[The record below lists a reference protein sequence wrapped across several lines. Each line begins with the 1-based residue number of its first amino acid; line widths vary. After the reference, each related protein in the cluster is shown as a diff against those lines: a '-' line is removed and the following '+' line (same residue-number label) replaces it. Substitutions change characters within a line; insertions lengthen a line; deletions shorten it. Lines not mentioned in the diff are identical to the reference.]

1 MGQLDGKICLI
12 TGASRGIGAAAVH
25 RFAEEGAVVYA
36 VARSAEKIEAWVRE
50 DGLEAQVHPVKLD
63 VADPADCKHLLTN
76 IRKEQGRLDVL
87 VNNAGV
93 EKNERIGMI
102 SRKNMQ
108 EMFETNVFGLI
119 ELMQIAARMMQRS
132 GGGSIVNVSS
142 RVGER
147 GGAGQLVYAA
157 TKGAVIAATKSA
169 AKELASLGIRV
180 NAISP
185 GLTDTEMFRTVPAEV
200 MQPRLAAICM
210 GRPAQPREIADAMV
224 FLASDRSS
232 FISGQVINVDG
243 CTII

>member
-1 MGQLDGKICLI
+1 MGVLEGKVCLI
-12 TGASRGIGAAAVH
+12 TGASRGIGAAAVQ

-36 VARSAEKIEAWVRE
+36 AARSVEKIEAWVAE
-50 DGLEAQVHPVKLD
+50 KGLEGQVHPVKLD
-63 VADPADCKHLLTN
+63 VSDPSECKQVLMA
-76 IRKEQGRLDVL
+76 IRKEHGRLDVL
-87 VNNAGV
+87 VNNAGI

-102 SRKNMQ
+102 SRANMQ
-108 EMFETNVFGLI
+108 AMFETNVYGTI
-119 ELMQIAARMMQRS
+119 ELMQLAARIMQRTGS
-132 GGGSIVNVSS
+132 GSIINTSS

-157 TKGAVIAATKSA
+157 SKGAVIAATRSA
-169 AKELASLGIRV
+169 AKELAASGIRV

-185 GLTDTEMFRTVPAEV
+185 GLTDTEMFRAVPEEQ
-200 MQPRLAAICM
+200 MRPRLDAICM

>member
-1 MGQLDGKICLI
+1 MGQLEGKVCLI
-12 TGASRGIGAAAVH
+12 TGASRGIGAAAVQ

-36 VARSAEKIEAWVRE
+36 AARSIEKIEAMIQE
-50 DGLEAQVHPVKLD
+50 KNLGDNVHPAALN
-63 VADPADCKHLLTN
+63 VADPAECKQLLVK
-76 IRKEQGRLDVL
+76 IRQEQGRIDVL
-87 VNNAGV
+87 VNNAGI

-119 ELMQIAARMMQRS
+119 ELMQLTARMMQRS

-169 AKELASLGIRV
+169 AKELASFGIRV

-185 GLTDTEMFRTVPAEV
+185 GLTDTEMFRTVPEEV
-200 MQPRLAAICM
+200 MKPRLAAICM
-210 GRPAQPREIADAMV
+210 GRPAKPCEIADAMV
-224 FLASDRSS
+224 YLASDHSS